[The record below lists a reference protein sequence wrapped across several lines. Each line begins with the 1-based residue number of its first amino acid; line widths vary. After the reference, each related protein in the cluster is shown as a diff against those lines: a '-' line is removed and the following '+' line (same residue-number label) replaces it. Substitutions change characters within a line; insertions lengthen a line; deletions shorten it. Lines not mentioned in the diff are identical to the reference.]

1 LEWRQY
7 LVNYALKGVNP
18 ALALCIRS
26 FIISGILLG
35 WLLLNM
41 DVSPLLDVSMTSWGL
56 IALEWICAAFLGQLF
71 YYYALKS
78 GEPSVVVSLIA
89 AFPIFT
95 FIIAT
100 IFLGDKISLSRVGG
114 IVCMVFGVILLRV

>member
-1 LEWRQY
+1 M
-7 LVNYALKGVNP
+7 
-18 ALALCIRS
+18 LAWQV
-26 FIISGILLG
+26 G
-35 WLLLNM
+35 
-41 DVSPLLDVSMTSWGL
+41 GL
-56 IALEWICAAFLGQLF
+56 IALEWICAALLGQLF

-89 AFPIFT
+89 VFPIFT

-114 IVCMVFGVILLRV
+114 IVCMVFGVILLWV